1 MRHVYR
7 VTSFSRITL
16 AAKNVHVHV
25 SCFAIDPKLI
35 SVVTGRAWADWT
47 LDSTT
52 TRVRL
57 SRSRER
63 IVSLMCEH
71 PQRTLSAAYLVNA
84 ECVNFSFIDDVKVD
98 LINITLRLTASLTIS
113 TYGCKLCRRSLLHLP
128 EPALREIIT
137 FPNRT
142 MGFRK
147 TNHLKF
153 RLFSPCTIMYVYL
166 LVSNSAFVFSA
177 VCTATSAL
185 YNNPTP
191 THMWIT
197 H

>member
-1 MRHVYR
+1 MRHVYC

-98 LINITLRLTASLTIS
+98 LINIKLRLGFTLTARLTIFVRVDAS
-113 TYGCKLCRRSLLHLP
+113 FAVTPFFILWSQLLAKLLH
-128 EPALREIIT
+128 
-137 FPNRT
+137 
-142 MGFRK
+142 
-147 TNHLKF
+147 
-153 RLFSPCTIMYVYL
+153 FSIVQ
-166 LVSNSAFVFSA
+166 
-177 VCTATSAL
+177 
-185 YNNPTP
+185 
-191 THMWIT
+191 
-197 H
+197 